1 MVEIQK
7 LRRVN
12 ITLLEEQDRFVSQ
25 YQKENNFNLD
35 EAINSIIKE
44 LKDILTAKGKKDGK
58 GKSDK

>member
-12 ITLLEEQDRFVSQ
+12 ITLLEEQDKFVSQ